1 MTREE
6 ARQYLRRTLADAAP
20 TWHAAEAVRVLVEDA
35 VPSTVDRD
43 ALLKEA
49 LALLEKAEHVRMD
62 GLPLISRCPECRS
75 PRDLSQPHEVNCS
88 YDAFLVSPSLAA
100 WRRETGK

>member
-1 MTREE
+1 MSERPDCNCEPGKCG
-6 ARQYLRRTLADAAP
+6 ASAAVALLGRRCKS
-20 TWHAAEAVRVLVEDA
+20 
-35 VPSTVDRD
+35 PSTVDRD
-43 ALLKEA
+43 ALLKQA
-49 LALLEKAEHVRMD
+49 VALLEKAEHVRMD